1 MGSVASC
8 MARILPFRR
17 NNGGTLRDPPV
28 PSTTFSDIEEGGIVN
43 RANNGSY
50 FGTHFL
56 MGGERFDVAKP
67 DTFLFGDNSD
77 LEMLGTKAVP
87 YPYNIRGI
95 AHTVKVLNLLI
106 NVRRDSIKFIRADN
120 GEEQCYR
127 LEFILDA
134 DTDCYVQ
141 IHFLAREHVETSH
154 INFTSKTNHD
164 SSERVYFSQG
174 SDQVFDKFLFYPHKY
189 SFPFHYDG
197 GHYFPI
203 VIEVRSVSNTEQ
215 SLPVHVQA
223 TMCSIDKSSDASA
236 SLILKPLKQKI
247 IADGV
252 TYLLQEVYGIE
263 NKESTTRTID
273 ENSAECIICMAN
285 PRDTVILP
293 CRHLCICNGCAET
306 LRFKLQNC
314 PICRSPFKALFKF
327 TPSSGENGSN
337 QQSRLTLVEALN
349 GPVTSGNG
357 SPQPT
362 KREASIKIK
371 TRKEKIAKMSVPVAH
386 SNSVVEIELQPI
398 NSDSTEASSA
408 SFSMGSRL
416 SGTPHATVVRVD
428 SNSVQRISKKNSLE
442 ANDNSKN
449 T

>member
-1 MGSVASC
+1 
-8 MARILPFRR
+8 
-17 NNGGTLRDPPV
+17 
-28 PSTTFSDIEEGGIVN
+28 
-43 RANNGSY
+43 
-50 FGTHFL
+50 

-77 LEMLGTKAVP
+77 LEIADKA
-87 YPYNIRGI
+87 
-95 AHTVKVLNLLI
+95 
-106 NVRRDSIKFIRADN
+106 
-120 GEEQCYR
+120 EEQCYR

-134 DTDCYVQ
+134 DVDCYVQ
-141 IHFLAREHVETSH
+141 IHFLAREHVENSH

-164 SSERVYFSQG
+164 SSERVYFSKG
-174 SDQVFDKFLFYPHKY
+174 SDQIFDKFLFYPHKY

-215 SLPVHVQA
+215 SLPVHVQV

-263 NKESTTRTID
+263 NKESSTRTID

-327 TPSSGENGSN
+327 TPSGENGSN

-349 GPVTSGNG
+349 GPGNVG
-357 SPQPT
+357 NISPQQPT
-362 KREASIKIK
+362 KREASTKIK
-371 TRKEKIAKMSVPVAH
+371 SRKEKIAKITTIPAIH
-386 SNSVVEIELQPI
+386 SSSVVEIELQPI

-408 SFSMGSRL
+408 SFSMGSRS

-428 SNSVQRISKKNSLE
+428 SNTVQRISKKNSLE
-442 ANDNSKN
+442 VNNDAPTS
-449 T
+449 

>member
-8 MARILPFRR
+8 VARILPLRR
-17 NNGGTLRDPPV
+17 NNGGTLGGDLPV
-28 PSTTFSDIEEGGIVN
+28 PSATFSDIEEGGIVN

-95 AHTVKVLNLLI
+95 THTVKVLNLLI
-106 NVRRDSIKFIRADN
+106 NVRRDSIKFIRVENTD
-120 GEEQCYR
+120 EQCYR

-134 DTDCYVQ
+134 DIDCYVQ
-141 IHFLAREHVETSH
+141 IHFLAREHVENSR
-154 INFTSKTNHD
+154 INFTSKTNHN
-164 SSERVYFSQG
+164 SSERVFFSQG
-174 SDQVFDKFLFYPHKY
+174 SDQVFDKFLFFPQQY

-215 SLPVHVQA
+215 SSPIHVQA
-223 TMCSIDKSSDASA
+223 TMCSIDKSSDQSA

-252 TYLLQEVYGIE
+252 TYLLQEIYGIE
-263 NKESTTRTID
+263 NKESSTRTID

-349 GPVTSGNG
+349 GPGNSGNG
-357 SPQPT
+357 SPQPIR
-362 KREASIKIK
+362 KDPSIKVK
-371 TRKEKIAKMSVPVAH
+371 RRKEKIPKESSILANH
-386 SNSVVEIELQPI
+386 SSSVVEIELQPI
-398 NSDSTEASSA
+398 NSDIIEV
-408 SFSMGSRL
+408 RL
-416 SGTPHATVVRVD
+416 E
-428 SNSVQRISKKNSLE
+428 KNL
-442 ANDNSKN
+442 
-449 T
+449 